1 MPDEAPPPA
10 PQPQIIHVG
19 SHLPL
24 PSKLELKGNTA
35 VNWKRFRQ
43 VWDNY
48 EIASRLKTESK
59 EFRTATLLTCIGQ
72 EALEIYDGLAFDDET
87 QKKDIDV
94 VLKKLEEFCIGTTN
108 EIYERYLFNK
118 RDQAEGESIDTYV
131 AALRSLSKTCNY
143 GTLTDNLIRD
153 RMVVGILDKGIRM
166 KLLQESKL
174 TLQSCI
180 DISRANECTKQQL
193 QTMDHTEDV
202 HAVDKKSS
210 KGDPPSGKQVKQIDC
225 KFCGKKHMWKKE
237 ECPAWGKTCAKCGGK
252 NHFAGM
258 CDKSPPLSRQK
269 RKGESTS
276 RGRRTS
282 KVNMVEQ
289 HEASDSDD
297 YCLWVES
304 IDSVHDKEAPK
315 KIFANLVLKDTPV
328 KFQLD
333 SGATVNILPVE
344 IYQEIVKDPELK
356 HLANTSTTLV
366 MFNNSELR
374 SLGSIKM
381 ETRNPKN
388 NDIHLTEYTV
398 VSKGYRALLGAQ
410 SIQQFNLMS
419 VNVDNIMLVSDET
432 STCNLS
438 SILTDYSDVF
448 SGEGKLEQKLHLSLD
463 KSVPPVALPVRK
475 VPIAVKEPLK
485 KEIDRLVSQGIL
497 EPVDTPTDWVSSMV
511 VVVKSNGKIRLC
523 IDPKPLN
530 QALKRNH
537 YPLPVI
543 DDLLP
548 ELSKAKVFSVVD
560 AKNGFWHIQLD
571 TESSFLTTFGTP
583 WGRYRWTRMPF
594 GISPAPEEFQRRL
607 DNALGG
613 LKGVIPI
620 FDDILIYGV
629 EETKASAIAD
639 HDQQLIALLE
649 RCRSKGIKLN
659 KEKCKFRLP
668 EVTFMGHVISEEG
681 LKPDPV
687 KLQGVKEMPTPTS
700 KQDVKRLLGMV
711 NYLQKFAPNLS
722 AATAPMRELL
732 KEQNEFLW
740 DNDIQGR
747 SFEQV
752 KQIISEAPVLKYF
765 DPKADTELQCDASDK
780 GLGAC
785 LMQEGQ
791 PVAYASRAMTD
802 AEVNYAQIEKELLAI
817 VFGVERFEQYVH
829 GRPVKI
835 ETDHKPLESIF
846 KKTLVSAPKRLQ
858 RMMLRLQKYNLTV
871 VYKKGSEMYLADTL
885 SRAFIQSSSN
895 EDIMRGEVAKD
906 TESINMVQYLPVSE
920 TTQNTIRSAMES
932 DPVMKELKT
941 TIREGWPETKDHL
954 PVKIRDYF
962 PFREE
967 LTLQNGLV
975 FKGERLVV
983 PASAREEMKAK
994 IHASHIGI
1002 QGCLRRAREVLYWPG
1017 MTKEIEQHISLCAI
1031 CNSHPAEQAKE
1042 PLICHSIP
1050 TRPWEKI
1057 AVDLFELDGKNF
1069 MVTVDYYSSYFEV
1082 DRLNTKTG
1090 KEVIGKLK
1098 IHLARHGIPDE
1109 LVSDNGPPFSSTE
1122 FNAFSNQYGFEHVTS
1137 SPGYP
1142 QSNGK
1147 VENAVKVSKNLMRK
1161 AIESKS
1167 DPHLALLAWRN
1178 TPSEGLG
1185 TSPTQRIFGRRTK
1198 TLLPTSSRLL
1208 KPKIPEDVDQKLK
1221 LQKAKQSINYNQ
1233 GARELDDL
1241 HPEDIVRLQPL
1252 GSIGKDK
1259 QWAQARVEAQV
1270 DIRSYQVRTEDGR
1283 VFRRNR
1289 KHLRRTREQLE
1300 RATVHPQ
1307 QEAGMNPIENTP
1319 AAPQNNAP
1327 TPPVEEQPVPK
1338 STPAKQTP
1346 KEPGQHDLPKES
1358 KQGSGTAVIKTR
1370 SWRVV
1375 KTPSR
1380 FKD

>member
-1 MPDEAPPPA
+1 M
-10 PQPQIIHVG
+10 
-19 SHLPL
+19 
-24 PSKLELKGNTA
+24 
-35 VNWKRFRQ
+35 
-43 VWDNY
+43 
-48 EIASRLKTESK
+48 
-59 EFRTATLLTCIGQ
+59 
-72 EALEIYDGLAFDDET
+72 
-87 QKKDIDV
+87 
-94 VLKKLEEFCIGTTN
+94 
-108 EIYERYLFNK
+108 
-118 RDQAEGESIDTYV
+118 
-131 AALRSLSKTCNY
+131 
-143 GTLTDNLIRD
+143 
-153 RMVVGILDKGIRM
+153 
-166 KLLQESKL
+166 
-174 TLQSCI
+174 
-180 DISRANECTKQQL
+180 
-193 QTMDHTEDV
+193 
-202 HAVDKKSS
+202 
-210 KGDPPSGKQVKQIDC
+210 
-225 KFCGKKHMWKKE
+225 
-237 ECPAWGKTCAKCGGK
+237 
-252 NHFAGM
+252 
-258 CDKSPPLSRQK
+258 
-269 RKGESTS
+269 
-276 RGRRTS
+276 
-282 KVNMVEQ
+282 
-289 HEASDSDD
+289 
-297 YCLWVES
+297 
-304 IDSVHDKEAPK
+304 
-315 KIFANLVLKDTPV
+315 
-328 KFQLD
+328 
-333 SGATVNILPVE
+333 
-344 IYQEIVKDPELK
+344 
-356 HLANTSTTLV
+356 
-366 MFNNSELR
+366 
-374 SLGSIKM
+374 
-381 ETRNPKN
+381 
-388 NDIHLTEYTV
+388 
-398 VSKGYRALLGAQ
+398 
-410 SIQQFNLMS
+410 
-419 VNVDNIMLVSDET
+419 
-432 STCNLS
+432 
-438 SILTDYSDVF
+438 
-448 SGEGKLEQKLHLSLD
+448 
-463 KSVPPVALPVRK
+463 
-475 VPIAVKEPLK
+475 
-485 KEIDRLVSQGIL
+485 
-497 EPVDTPTDWVSSMV
+497 
-511 VVVKSNGKIRLC
+511 
-523 IDPKPLN
+523 
-530 QALKRNH
+530 
-537 YPLPVI
+537 
-543 DDLLP
+543 
-548 ELSKAKVFSVVD
+548 
-560 AKNGFWHIQLD
+560 
-571 TESSFLTTFGTP
+571 
-583 WGRYRWTRMPF
+583 
-594 GISPAPEEFQRRL
+594 
-607 DNALGG
+607 
-613 LKGVIPI
+613 
-620 FDDILIYGV
+620 
-629 EETKASAIAD
+629 
-639 HDQQLIALLE
+639 
-649 RCRSKGIKLN
+649 
-659 KEKCKFRLP
+659 
-668 EVTFMGHVISEEG
+668 
-681 LKPDPV
+681 
-687 KLQGVKEMPTPTS
+687 
-700 KQDVKRLLGMV
+700 
-711 NYLQKFAPNLS
+711 
-722 AATAPMRELL
+722 
-732 KEQNEFLW
+732 
-740 DNDIQGR
+740 
-747 SFEQV
+747 

-858 RMMLRLQKYNLTV
+858 HMMLRLQKYNLTV

-1050 TRPWEKI
+1050 TRPWEKV

-1090 KEVIGKLK
+1090 KEVIRKLK

-1185 TSPTQRIFGRRTK
+1185 TSPAQRIFGRRTK

-1208 KPKIPEDVDQKLK
+1208 KPKIPEDVDQKPK
-1221 LQKAKQSINYNQ
+1221 LQKAKQNVNYNQ

-1241 HPEDIVRLQPL
+1241 HPGDIVRLQPL

-1259 QWAQARVEAQV
+1259 QWAQARVEAKV

-1338 STPAKQTP
+1338 STPAKETP

-1370 SWRVV
+1370 SGRVV